1 MKEIIEKLLKN
12 KKLLIT
18 ILIVFAFIVSVS
30 FAMYNIVLQGQRTH
44 SITTSK
50 LSFSYKEPLEA
61 LDLLAYEAL
70 TDEEGKAQDN
80 YYEFTVK
87 AESAAA
93 EVIDYVI
100 YLQQE
105 ESEKSFSSSDIKVYL
120 TTVSNNVET
129 EILEPTLISDLLPFN
144 ETENTSALYGSNF
157 TFTDTDLTD
166 KSTTYRLRI
175 WLREGFSFSNY
186 IISSTTNGEQNIK
199 LDSYEYKFKVNVAT
213 GEMSNKVQLDSSNAN
228 EPVLASNMIPVIYD
242 SGNST
247 WVKADSSN
255 KDLTWFNYTDKKWAN
270 AVTVTE
276 ANRDTYLKATAGTPI
291 AMSDI
296 NTMWVW
302 IPRFSATGDI
312 ANYNGGTASAPGAF
326 NITFVDTET
335 TAHDAFDFG
344 GAVSG
349 FWMGKFET
357 TGSVS
362 NACTSS
368 SCNVSNVTILP
379 NKLSLVSQTVSSFFY
394 MSRSMETSGNAYG
407 FDKTKDTTLDIHML
421 KNNEW
426 GAVAYLTQSIYGRC
440 TSSTSCTEI
449 GINNNLSFVTGY
461 GAPAGSEDIV
471 SNGTY
476 ETELGMDASTTGN
489 IYGVYDMS
497 GGVYEYV
504 MGLYWDG
511 TKLWSGYNLYNNSGF
526 NGWLE
531 EDAKEYTNGV
541 SYPSDSKYYNTYTN
555 TGTEEAPVTNY
566 TSMQH
571 ALTET
576 SGWYGDGAQFVSASY
591 PWVNRGGNYN
601 CEDSAGIFT
610 FYNNW
615 GVSDFEQGVRSSLK
629 VD

>member
-302 IPRFSATGDI
+302 IPRFSATGDT
-312 ANYNGGTASAPGAF
+312 ANYNGGTIDAPGAF
-326 NITFVDTET
+326 NITFVDKET
-335 TAHDAFDFG
+335 TAHDAFTFG
-344 GAVSG
+344 TDSLSG

-357 TGSVS
+357 TGSTS
-362 NACTSS
+362 SECTSS
-368 SCNVSNVTILP
+368 SCDVSSVTILP
-379 NKLSLVSQTVSSFFY
+379 NSSSLAAQILSSFFY
-394 MSRSMETSGNAYG
+394 MSRSMEQNGNAYG
-407 FDKTKDTTLDIHML
+407 FDKAKDTTLDTHML

-426 GAVAYLTQSIYGRC
+426 GAVVYLTQSIYGRC
-440 TSSTSCTEI
+440 SSSTNCSEV
-449 GINNNLSFVTGY
+449 GINNNSSYVTGY
-461 GAPAGSEDIV
+461 GAPAGSSSSV
-471 SNGTY
+471 TNGTY
-476 ETELGMDASTTGN
+476 ETTLGMDASTTGN

-497 GGVYEYV
+497 GGSYEYV
-504 MGLYWDG
+504 MG
-511 TKLWSGYNLYNNSGF
+511 NYNNTIGSSQF
-526 NGWLE
+526 TTLPN
-531 EDAKEYTNGV
+531 T
-541 SYPSDSKYYNTYTN
+541 KYYNVYTTESDYTN
-555 TGTEEAPVTNY
+555 AGL
-566 TSMQH
+566 QH
-571 ALTET
+571 AITET
-576 SGWYGDGAQFVSASY
+576 NGWYNDGALFVNSSY
-591 PWVNRGGNYN
+591 PWFHRGGAFNSSYYAGVFH
-601 CEDSAGIFT
+601 CIIVTGRSTVGSGSRFSATI
-610 FYNNW
+610 N
-615 GVSDFEQGVRSSLK
+615 
-629 VD
+629 

>member
-1 MKEIIEKLLKN
+1 MVIP
-12 KKLLIT
+12 
-18 ILIVFAFIVSVS
+18 
-30 FAMYNIVLQGQRTH
+30 
-44 SITTSK
+44 
-50 LSFSYKEPLEA
+50 LSGPICRK
-61 LDLLAYEAL
+61 
-70 TDEEGKAQDN
+70 
-80 YYEFTVK
+80 FTVK

-302 IPRFSATGDI
+302 IPRFSATGDT
-312 ANYNGGTASAPGAF
+312 ANYNGGTIDAPGAF
-326 NITFVDTET
+326 NITFVDKET
-335 TAHDAFDFG
+335 TAHDAFTFG
-344 GAVSG
+344 TDSLSG

-357 TGSVS
+357 TGSTS
-362 NACTSS
+362 SECTSS
-368 SCNVSNVTILP
+368 SCDVSSVTILP
-379 NKLSLVSQTVSSFFY
+379 NSSSLAAQILSSFFY
-394 MSRSMETSGNAYG
+394 MSRSMEQNGNAYG
-407 FDKTKDTTLDIHML
+407 FDKAKDTTLDTHML

-440 TSSTSCTEI
+440 SSSISCTEV
-449 GINNNLSFVTGY
+449 GTNDNYDYNDEDEKVGVTGGNDY
-461 GAPAGSEDIV
+461 V
-471 SNGTY
+471 TNVNQ
-476 ETELGMDASTTGN
+476 STTGN

-497 GGVYEYV
+497 GGVNEYV
-504 MGLYWDG
+504 MGVNISESTVIVG
-511 TKLWSGYNLYNNSGF
+511 ESGF
-526 NGWLE
+526 ATSTLPN
-531 EDAKEYTNGV
+531 N
-541 SYPSDSKYYNTYTN
+541 KYYNTYTN
-555 TGTEEAPVTNY
+555 TGTYTSPVTNY
-566 TSMQH
+566 TNNMQH
-571 ALTET
+571 ALLET
-576 SGWYGDGAQFVSASY
+576 KEWYGDNSYFVTSSG
-591 PWVNRGGNYN
+591 PWFIRGGYYGN
-601 CEDSAGIFT
+601 EGDE
-610 FYNNW
+610 
-615 GVSDFEQGVRSSLK
+615 GVFAHFIVNGVRTSRNGSRFALVK
-629 VD
+629 